1 MRAKLILWPDMA
13 IYVGPSFATD
23 RHSHFYAQLCIG
35 ISGPLN
41 LTGRDSISRAYEIA
55 YVPSGISHQTESS
68 ADSFAL
74 ILIDPVRHAPVLW
87 SEADIPREHPAIEVA
102 SRWLP
107 EHRDALRNEIVN
119 GTEEIRPTLLR
130 ILREQRSG
138 NRAEVTDTR
147 IRATLRRLEENPEH
161 LSLSELAAEAGLS
174 PGRFRHLFRDETGIT
189 FSGYRLWQ
197 KTRRTMLVIGSH
209 ADLGSAAL
217 RGGFADQAHFN
228 RIFRRSFGLTPSR
241 LLKSGAE
248 ITFFQE

>member
-1 MRAKLILWPDMA
+1 MRAKLLLWPDMA
-13 IYVGPSFATD
+13 VYVGPSFSTD

-35 ISGPLN
+35 INEPLN
-41 LTGRDSISRAYEIA
+41 LTGRDGVSRAYEIA
-55 YVPSGISHQTESS
+55 YVPSGISHQTEIS
-68 ADSFAL
+68 ADGFAL
-74 ILIDPVRHAPVLW
+74 ILIDPVRYARVLW
-87 SEADIPREHPAIEVA
+87 SEADIESGPPAIEVA

-107 EHRDALRNEIVN
+107 EHRDALRNEIVS
-119 GTEEIRPTLLR
+119 GTEEIRRILLQ

-138 NRAEVTDTR
+138 NRTEVTDTR
-147 IRATLRRLEENPEH
+147 IRATLQRLEGSPEH

-197 KTRRTMLVIGSH
+197 KTRRAMLVIGSH

-217 RGGFADQAHFN
+217 QGGFADQAHFN

-248 ITFFQE
+248 VTFFKE